1 MATIA
6 SQTGVSDTSR
16 VAVLAALHL
25 ADQLRASRTET
36 EVVKERVEQ
45 GSRRLAELLS
55 QNL

>member
-25 ADQLRASRTET
+25 ADQLRTSRTET
-36 EVVKERVEQ
+36 EEVKERVEQ